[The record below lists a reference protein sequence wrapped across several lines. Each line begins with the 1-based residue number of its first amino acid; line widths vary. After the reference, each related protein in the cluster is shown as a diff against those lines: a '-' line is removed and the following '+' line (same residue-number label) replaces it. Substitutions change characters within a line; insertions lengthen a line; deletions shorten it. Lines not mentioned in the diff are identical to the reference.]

1 MSTKKEKTESEEIK
15 TYETMTP
22 EELSAA
28 ADALLAEDAAGHSD
42 LDDVIDEEGV
52 RIAVPRSAKMKKPAK
67 TPGRS
72 SATLSLKKNG
82 NLIIQC
88 RLGISGSLAFS

>member
-42 LDDVIDEEGV
+42 LVT
-52 RIAVPRSAKMKKPAK
+52 SLMK
-67 TPGRS
+67 RVS
-72 SATLSLKKNG
+72 EL
-82 NLIIQC
+82 QC
-88 RLGISGSLAFS
+88 RARLK